1 MFLRKYKELDNL
13 CKDLLNSEKGVSSYI
28 ESMEQCV
35 YSRKIDGWKEDYRNL
50 KKYRYMRNRIVH
62 ENNVDEETLCSE
74 TDEMWIEQFHERI
87 INCEDPLAL
96 HRQYLISLHQHP
108 QGQKRQANQNVS
120 MLECEKNI
128 LKKPKRLPYIISAL
142 FILIVIMGLIC
153 VLK

>member
-1 MFLRKYKELDNL
+1 MFLQKYKELDNL

-28 ESMEQCV
+28 ESMEQCA
-35 YSRKIDGWKEDYRNL
+35 YSRKIVGWEDDYRNL

-74 TDEMWIEQFHERI
+74 TDEMWLEQFHERI

-96 HRQYLISLHQHP
+96 HRQYKMSFHQYP
-108 QGQKRQANQNVS
+108 QGQKRQTNQNASVLEDKDNVVRKTKWVS
-120 MLECEKNI
+120 
-128 LKKPKRLPYIISAL
+128 YIIGAL
-142 FILIVIMGLIC
+142 IILIVIVGLTY